1 MQLASPEVFLA
12 FRETQSSR
20 RDFVGF
26 LKKCVLLDLWH
37 RTGYSGHKW
46 YVEHTLVKSLIRLM
60 LNVAHFSS
68 LLSVT
73 SLGIGIKYR
82 AIVWAPL
89 PANQAD
95 IVIFNVFAINLGH
108 IKR

>member
-1 MQLASPEVFLA
+1 
-12 FRETQSSR
+12 
-20 RDFVGF
+20 
-26 LKKCVLLDLWH
+26 
-37 RTGYSGHKW
+37 
-46 YVEHTLVKSLIRLM
+46 M

-95 IVIFNVFAINLGH
+95 YCYI
-108 IKR
+108 